1 MSSNASYNTSNKSPS
16 EAPIQLPPQF
26 ALTPALLTLSPRTVQ
41 TTLQAQPDLD
51 MTLLRSITNG
61 LLQTIVNCKAN
72 TTIAKKG
79 YEDRLHHLEQC
90 VLHYEDSFNHAPEG
104 FMLNNSQVSNFHIP
118 VGNGLYQEAK
128 WIQLNDNSTISGY
141 TVEQGP
147 NQQPYIIDLYA
158 APDNSVDS
166 PIDSLPA
173 WFQHM
178 LTGPGDDFHILQ
190 ITVAETD
197 NWGLV

>member
-1 MSSNASYNTSNKSPS
+1 
-16 EAPIQLPPQF
+16 
-26 ALTPALLTLSPRTVQ
+26 
-41 TTLQAQPDLD
+41 

-118 VGNGLYQEAK
+118 VGDGLYQEAK